1 MTLITLFILMLIF
14 VLAGIPIAFAIGMS
28 SMLVMIIFGNM
39 PLVMVAQKVIFS
51 ADSFLFLAVPFFIF
65 AGVIM
70 ERGGI
75 SDRLVRF
82 AKALVGQIR
91 GGLAMAS
98 VLSSI
103 IFAGLSGS
111 AVADASAI
119 GSILIPAM
127 KKSGYKK
134 EFVVGL
140 QSSAAILGPI
150 IPPSVLMIIYG
161 SMTDLSIA
169 RLFLAGIIPGLLI
182 GGALILASYVFAVR
196 HGYPA
201 EARAGLRE
209 LWESLK
215 NSILALIL
223 PAIIIFGI
231 LFGIF
236 TPTEAGAVAVA
247 YSLVLTLFVYK
258 TIRLRDLK
266 DLLVNATLKTAVC
279 MIVVAM
285 ASAFAW
291 IIARERGPQL
301 LIEALL
307 SVSNN
312 PYVIMVLLVFLLIL
326 IGTVVDTMAATIILT
341 PVLAPLAAQYGF
353 DPIHFGLIV
362 LMSLIVGLITPPV
375 GVVLYVTCEIGEV
388 KVHEVTKYIFIF
400 VAIMVATILI
410 MVFIPKLILFIPSF
424 Y

>member
-1 MTLITLFILMLIF
+1 MTLATLIILMLIF

-39 PLVMVAQKVIFS
+39 PLVMVAQKVVFS
-51 ADSFLFLAVPFFIF
+51 ADSFLFLAVPFFIL

-75 SDRLVRF
+75 SERLVRF

-98 VLSSI
+98 VVSSI

-209 LWESLK
+209 LWESIK
-215 NSILALIL
+215 NSILALII
-223 PAIIIFGI
+223 PAIIIFGTC
-231 LFGIF
+231 LGFSRQ
-236 TPTEAGAVAVA
+236 PKQ
-247 YSLVLTLFVYK
+247 VLW
-258 TIRLRDLK
+258 R
-266 DLLVNATLKTAVC
+266 
-279 MIVVAM
+279 
-285 ASAFAW
+285 
-291 IIARERGPQL
+291 
-301 LIEALL
+301 
-307 SVSNN
+307 
-312 PYVIMVLLVFLLIL
+312 
-326 IGTVVDTMAATIILT
+326 
-341 PVLAPLAAQYGF
+341 
-353 DPIHFGLIV
+353 
-362 LMSLIVGLITPPV
+362 
-375 GVVLYVTCEIGEV
+375 
-388 KVHEVTKYIFIF
+388 
-400 VAIMVATILI
+400 
-410 MVFIPKLILFIPSF
+410 
-424 Y
+424 